1 MKITYKFTETEL
13 FDFNMFRALRKNSN
27 TIPRAIFISCGY
39 LAVLLIIGYWCKFAW
54 WIYLIFFAAAVLL
67 FFGMIW
73 FTRNRMKRSVRI
85 LMFRQKADEIM
96 PQTTLTLEDEYLEV
110 YTVSRTSEIDYEDVE
125 RIEVT
130 KQFVYI
136 LLTQNGEL
144 GIPLRAFDDSFHQNT
159 FLSRLRGKTPQ
170 AVHVGLPAV
179 PEAVSDHFDD
189 LPNEDDE
196 DE

>member
-1 MKITYKFTETEL
+1 MKITYKFTENEL

-27 TIPRAIFISCGY
+27 TVPRAIFISCGY

-73 FTRNRMKRSVRI
+73 FTRSRMKRSVRI

-96 PQTTLTLEDEYLEV
+96 PQTTLTLEDEFMEV
-110 YTVSRTSEIDYEDVE
+110 YTVSNTYEVEYEDVE

-130 KQFVYI
+130 KQFVYVQQ
-136 LLTQNGEL
+136 TENREL
-144 GIPLRAFDDSFHQNT
+144 GIPLRAFDDDFHRTSF
-159 FLSRLRGKTPQ
+159 LGRLRAKTPK
-170 AVHVGLPAV
+170 AVHVGMPPV
-179 PEAVSDHFDD
+179 PEAFNGEEFTDS
-189 LPNEDDE
+189 NEEDDS
-196 DE
+196 